1 MSDGYT
7 PERVHAALEVFAE
20 LTNEQVDRVMSKEA
34 SVKLSSVWQ
43 EEHSPEQVR
52 EIEAEVESELEAILS
67 EEYLYVM
74 WREDEVSQ
82 FYETVVWRDQV
93 PPTCIVYEPDHI
105 EIWRCLD
112 YKGNMRRS
120 STFSWETPSLYEKV
134 LGAVFD

>member
-93 PPTCIVYEPDHI
+93 PP
-105 EIWRCLD
+105 
-112 YKGNMRRS
+112 
-120 STFSWETPSLYEKV
+120 
-134 LGAVFD
+134 A